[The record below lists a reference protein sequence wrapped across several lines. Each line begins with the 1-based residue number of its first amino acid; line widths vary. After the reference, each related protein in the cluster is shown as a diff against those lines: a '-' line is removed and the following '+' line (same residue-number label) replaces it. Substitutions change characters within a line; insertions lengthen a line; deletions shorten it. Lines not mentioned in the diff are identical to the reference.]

1 MSQDLNDFFKLLAE
15 DKKQKKE
22 EFDNLVGDLGLNS
35 LFGEFAAIKKEQK
48 EKKIEEKKKTE
59 SIIGELTLDSVFKEV
74 VNLKK
79 ETKKKKVQEQKTIQ
93 AFETWLYSDSV
104 LEQDEIIN
112 EVIEESLE
120 EVLEVLEDNK
130 EELEEFNKIEE
141 PTLIEKS
148 LGLLAEPSD
157 VKQQNDPLTPLD
169 QKFAT
174 LDDLQKHY
182 STFLSRIQQQLSTL
196 GGGGE
201 TRLRYLDD
209 IVGIATNS
217 GVYNNKFLQWNS
229 TTNKSEFVTINSGN
243 IVGIVTG
250 YYGNFFDTTTQDVVG
265 VNTYQ
270 SVRLNTTD
278 LSNQVSI
285 ANSSHIVVANSGV
298 YNIQFSLQIDK
309 TQGSQ
314 AHIYIWLKKNGVDVP
329 NSASEVSVQGTL
341 SETIAAWNFVVAS
354 NANDYYELMWSA
366 TDIHI
371 RLKAVSANG
380 VVPAIPS
387 VIVSVVSV

>member
-1 MSQDLNDFFKLLAE
+1 MSDLSDFFKLVSE
-15 DKKQKKE
+15 DKKKKKE
-22 EFDNLVGDLGLNS
+22 EFDSVVGDLGLDS
-35 LFGEFAAIKKEQK
+35 LFGDFAALKKKEKQKK
-48 EKKIEEKKKTE
+48 EKEIEETK
-59 SIIGELTLDSVFKEV
+59 SIVGKITLDSLFSEV
-74 VNLKK
+74 ANLKK
-79 ETKKKKVQEQKTIQ
+79 ETKKKKIQEEKTVK
-93 AFETWLYSDSV
+93 AFEKWLYSETPK
-104 LEQDEIIN
+104 EQEQIIEN
-112 EVIEESLE
+112 VIEESLD
-120 EVLEVLEDNK
+120 EVLEELEDHK
-130 EELEEFNKIEE
+130 EELKK

-148 LGLLAEPSD
+148 LGLLAEPSN
-157 VKQQNDPLTPLD
+157 VKVQQDPITPLD

-209 IVGIATNS
+209 VVGVATNS
-217 GVYNNKFLQWNS
+217 SFYDDKFLQWNS
-229 TTNKSEFVTINSGN
+229 TTNEAEFVTINSGN
-243 IVGIVTG
+243 ISGISTG
-250 YYGNFFDTTTQDVVG
+250 YYGNFFDTTTQTVIG
-265 VNTYQ
+265 INTYQ
-270 SVRLNTTD
+270 PVRLNTTD

-314 AHIYIWLKKNGVDVP
+314 AHIYIWLKKNGVDVS

-380 VVPAIPS
+380 VVPEIPS

>member
-1 MSQDLNDFFKLLAE
+1 MSDLSDFF
-15 DKKQKKE
+15 Q
-22 EFDNLVGDLGLNS
+22 
-35 LFGEFAAIKKEQK
+35 Q
-48 EKKIEEKKKTE
+48 
-59 SIIGELTLDSVFKEV
+59 
-74 VNLKK
+74 
-79 ETKKKKVQEQKTIQ
+79 
-93 AFETWLYSDSV
+93 
-104 LEQDEIIN
+104 
-112 EVIEESLE
+112 
-120 EVLEVLEDNK
+120 K
-130 EELEEFNKIEE
+130 EELESILGSSFLDELCETVVVDLKITKKKEKQQKQNLQIFEHLVEEISETIPESQEETVEVIGVVEE
-141 PTLIEKS
+141 PEELVEKF

-157 VKQQNDPLTPLD
+157 VKQQQDPITPLD

-209 IVGIATNS
+209 VVGVATNS
-217 GVYNNKFLQWNS
+217 NFYDDKFLQWNS

-243 IVGIVTG
+243 VSGISTG
-250 YYGNFFDTTTQDVVG
+250 YYGNFFDTTTQTIVG
-265 VNTYQ
+265 VNTHQ
-270 SVRLNTTD
+270 PVRLNTTD

-298 YNIQFSLQIDK
+298 YNIQFSLQVDK
-309 TQGSQ
+309 TTAAG
-314 AHIYIWLKKNGVDVP
+314 AHIYIWLRKNGLDVS
-329 NSASEVSVQGTL
+329 NSATELAVQGTF
-341 SETIAAWNFVVAS
+341 SEVVAAWNFVVAS

-366 TDIHI
+366 TDSHI
-371 RLKAVSANG
+371 RLKAVGASA

>member
-1 MSQDLNDFFKLLAE
+1 MSSELNDFFKLLAE
-15 DKKQKKE
+15 DKKKKKD
-22 EFDNLVGDLGLNS
+22 EFDSVVGDLGLDS
-35 LFGEFAAIKKEQK
+35 LFNEFATLKKKEKEKKVEEQK
-48 EKKIEEKKKTE
+48 EQE
-59 SIIGELTLDSVFKEV
+59 SIIGEITLDSVFEEV
-74 VNLKK
+74 ANLKK
-79 ETKKKKVQEQKTIQ
+79 ETKKKKVQEQKTVQ
-93 AFETWLYSDSV
+93 AFEKWLYSETTK
-104 LEQDEIIN
+104 EQEQII
-112 EVIEESLE
+112 EDVIEESLD
-120 EVLEVLEDNK
+120 EVLEVLDDHK
-130 EELEEFNKIEE
+130 EVLER

-148 LGLLAEPSD
+148 LGLLAEPPN
-157 VKQQNDPLTPLD
+157 VKQQQDPLTPLD

-174 LDDLQKHY
+174 LEDLQKHY

-209 IVGIATNS
+209 VVGVATNS
-217 GVYNNKFLQWNS
+217 NFYDDKFLQWNS

-243 IVGIVTG
+243 VSGISTG
-250 YYGNFFDTTTQDVVG
+250 YYGNFFDTTTQTIVG
-265 VNTYQ
+265 INTHQ
-270 SVRLNTTD
+270 PVRLNTTD

-285 ANSSHIVVANSGV
+285 ANSSHIVIANSGV

-309 TQGSQ
+309 TQGSG
-314 AHIYIWLKKNGVDVP
+314 AHIYLWLRKNGLDVP
-329 NSASEVSVQGTL
+329 NSATELAVQGTS
-341 SETIAAWNFVVAS
+341 SEIVAAWNFVVQS
-354 NANDYYELMWSA
+354 ESNDYYELIISA

>member
-1 MSQDLNDFFKLLAE
+1 MNDFGASSKELSDFFTAISVG
-15 DKKQKKE
+15 KQKRKKE
-22 EFDNLVGDLGLNS
+22 LDETVGDAVDDFFSTISTGKKVIKEKKESLVGDS
-35 LFGEFAAIKKEQK
+35 FDELFLSPLKEEIAPK
-48 EKKIEEKKKTE
+48 
-59 SIIGELTLDSVFKEV
+59 
-74 VNLKK
+74 
-79 ETKKKKVQEQKTIQ
+79 KKKKVQEQKTVK
-93 AFETWLYSDSV
+93 AFENWLYSETPKKQ
-104 LEQDEIIN
+104 EQVIE
-112 EVIEESLE
+112 EVIEKSLD
-120 EVLEVLEDNK
+120 EVLEVLEEYK
-130 EELEEFNKIEE
+130 EELEEPKKD
-141 PTLIEKS
+141 LIEKS

-157 VKQQNDPLTPLD
+157 VKVQQDPLTPLD

-182 STFLSRIQQQLSTL
+182 KLFLSRIQQQLSTV

-209 IVGIATNS
+209 VVGVATNS
-217 GVYNNKFLQWNS
+217 GAYDGKYLQWNS
-229 TTNKSEFVTINSGN
+229 TKNKSEFVTINSGN
-243 IVGIVTG
+243 ISGISTG
-250 YYGNFFDTTTQDVVG
+250 YYGNFFDTTTQTVIG
-265 VNTYQ
+265 INTYQ
-270 SVRLNTTD
+270 PVRLNTTD

-285 ANSSHIVVANSGV
+285 ANSSHIIVANSGV